1 MSQAKFNLR
10 SWSTNSGKLRAV
22 TGVDQTSDPNPTVG
36 LLGLCWIT
44 STDII
49 SLTNRKLPTIGT
61 LLTERDVLQT
71 SSQIFDPLGWATP
84 FTVKTKI
91 LMQEIWQAKLPW
103 DEPLPQTFKDKWID
117 ILADLQELP
126 QLVFPRRY
134 FPSNEPGTQIDA
146 MFVFA
151 DASTKAYGAVV
162 YLNSGNNVCMAM
174 SKARVAPLKATTLP
188 RLELMAAV
196 TATRLAKFVYSS
208 IAPRQPILCVHF
220 WTDSQIVL
228 YWIHKSNKTQ
238 PFVSNRVQEIRES
251 FSTAKWSFT
260 PSGDNPADLLNR
272 GLSTSQLRTSHL
284 WTHGPYWLLTQ
295 ADWPAWTPTPVL
307 CLQSEEEPEPPKN
320 TTEPT
325 ESHSTLSIIDLSRYS
340 SIHRVLSTTAYVLR
354 WINNVRKNQTKLC
367 GPLSSGELT
376 DARRCLVKAVQ
387 HSTYKEELTYLLKK
401 QSMVL
406 H

>member
-208 IAPRQPILCVHF
+208 IAPRQPIVCVHF
-220 WTDSQIVL
+220 WIDSQIVL
-228 YWIHKSNKTQ
+228 PWIHKRNKTQ

-251 FSTAKWSFT
+251 FPTAKWSFT
-260 PSGDNPADLLNR
+260 PSGDNPADLLTG
-272 GLSTSQLRTSHL
+272 GLSTSQLRISHL
-284 WTHGPYWLLTQ
+284 WTHGPHWLFTQ
-295 ADWPAWTPTPVL
+295 ADWPTWASTPAL
-307 CLQSEEEPEPPKN
+307 CLQAEEESEPPRTLQSQLKVIALCQSLIFLDAAVS
-320 TTEPT
+320 TECCQPLPMFLDGLT
-325 ESHSTLSIIDLSRYS
+325 MCERIKLS
-340 SIHRVLSTTAYVLR
+340 YVVSYPVE
-354 WINNVRKNQTKLC
+354 N
-367 GPLSSGELT
+367 
-376 DARRCLVKAVQ
+376 
-387 HSTYKEELTYLLKK
+387 
-401 QSMVL
+401 
-406 H
+406 